1 MVILVS
7 ARRLIG
13 SVIPS
18 PWGAR
23 WALLAVECFGGST
36 AENLSGNRSDRQHL
50 GWGCLGTR
58 ALWRKLYVLGHA
70 FGLCPIRFKEKS
82 SSSSFPPGIRS
93 STTSLEKGGLTACL
107 QAVGCRDSPHLFWG
121 DEMRVGLMGCVRRVW
136 ALVGIKVTQAVEYTR
151 EWAYLHLA
159 VNGLKGK
166 LMWAW
171 SDNMKAESIVPVVK
185 QWSRQRVKLLVWD
198 RARGHRGPLYDTVR
212 LQRIEQS
219 PYSPELNPPECVF
232 EYLRAAVEG
241 KVYGTLAA
249 KKEAIETALYQLA
262 ASPDKVKQMTGWQW
276 IRDAI
281 GALDV
286 EYMAL
291 K

>member
-1 MVILVS
+1 M
-7 ARRLIG
+7 
-13 SVIPS
+13 
-18 PWGAR
+18 W
-23 WALLAVECFGGST
+23 
-36 AENLSGNRSDRQHL
+36 
-50 GWGCLGTR
+50 
-58 ALWRKLYVLGHA
+58 
-70 FGLCPIRFKEKS
+70 
-82 SSSSFPPGIRS
+82 
-93 STTSLEKGGLTACL
+93 
-107 QAVGCRDSPHLFWG
+107 
-121 DEMRVGLMGCVRRVW
+121 VGLMGCVRRVW

-185 QWSRQRVKLLVWD
+185 QWSRRRVKFLVWD

-219 PYSPELNPPECVF
+219 PYSPEMNPPERVF

-281 GALDV
+281 GALDD